1 MNIKKTRVGCV
12 QFEPII
18 GEVDSNINKILH
30 HIKVAHDKGIEILVL
45 PELSNSGY
53 VFHSREEAFNLAEM
67 VPDGATTLML
77 IEAASKHKMIIVA
90 GIAEVHNGVLYNS
103 AVAVGHNGYIGK
115 FRKNHLWGAEN
126 LFFEPGNLGVPVW
139 HTPHGR
145 ISALICYDAW
155 FPEVFRM
162 AAIQGADLI
171 CIPTNWVPMPEQPD
185 GLPLMSNI
193 LIMSAAHSNSFF
205 IAAADRI
212 GTERQQ
218 PFLGSSIITAS
229 NGWPVAGPA
238 SKDKEELIFADINLS
253 DARSKRSFNSFNQP
267 LRDRRIDLYD
277 EYVGADIKRSWY

>member
-1 MNIKKTRVGCV
+1 M

-67 VPDGATTLML
+67 VPDGPTTLML

-126 LFFEPGNLGVPVW
+126 LFFEPGNLGVPAVSYT
-139 HTPHGR
+139 HLR
-145 ISALICYDAW
+145 
-155 FPEVFRM
+155 
-162 AAIQGADLI
+162 
-171 CIPTNWVPMPEQPD
+171 
-185 GLPLMSNI
+185 
-193 LIMSAAHSNSFF
+193 AHE
-205 IAAADRI
+205 
-212 GTERQQ
+212 T
-218 PFLGSSIITAS
+218 
-229 NGWPVAGPA
+229 
-238 SKDKEELIFADINLS
+238 
-253 DARSKRSFNSFNQP
+253 
-267 LRDRRIDLYD
+267 
-277 EYVGADIKRSWY
+277 